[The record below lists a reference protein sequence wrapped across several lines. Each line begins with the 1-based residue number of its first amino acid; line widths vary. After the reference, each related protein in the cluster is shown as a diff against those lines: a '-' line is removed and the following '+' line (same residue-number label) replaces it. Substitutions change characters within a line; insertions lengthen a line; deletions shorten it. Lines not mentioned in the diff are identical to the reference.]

1 MIAKDLFVST
11 VYSVHPLLHP
21 YTLQTAQEAL
31 DKFFN
36 PQTVQQLGIDTEG
49 VPVTQELLTHWR
61 ITLPDR
67 FSLSLLSPVFLY
79 PLLSLYH
86 QPLSFPSNHSSLS
99 YSDSTAEGVPSPSA
113 SNWTTHHFSRSSTRR
128 WFYDDGCTISPSTT
142 PTQVF
147 NQLSVAKSELSILLH
162 FS

>member
-11 VYSVHPLLHP
+11 IYSIHPLLHP

-49 VPVTQELLTHWR
+49 VPVTQELLTRWR

-67 FSLSLLSPVFLY
+67 LSLSLY
-79 PLLSLYH
+79 
-86 QPLSFPSNHSSLS
+86 
-99 YSDSTAEGVPSPSA
+99 
-113 SNWTTHHFSRSSTRR
+113 
-128 WFYDDGCTISPSTT
+128 
-142 PTQVF
+142 
-147 NQLSVAKSELSILLH
+147 
-162 FS
+162 